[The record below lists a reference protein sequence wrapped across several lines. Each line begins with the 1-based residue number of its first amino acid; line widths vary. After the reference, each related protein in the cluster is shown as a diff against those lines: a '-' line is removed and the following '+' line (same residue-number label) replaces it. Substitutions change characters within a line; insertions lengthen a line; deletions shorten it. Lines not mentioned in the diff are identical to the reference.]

1 MSQRMLLVG
10 GAGFIGTHLARR
22 LAREGHEITVVDA
35 LLAQVH
41 GTHAKFSSELR
52 AIANCVKADVRR
64 PAALRRM
71 LHEHDVIYWLAAETG
86 TGQSMYRVRR
96 YTDTNLGALA
106 TLFDVLVK
114 NRGTIERIVLS
125 SSRAIY
131 GEGAYVCSSD
141 GGVVPRAR
149 TGPLPVH
156 GWNPVCPL
164 CDGPIIPLATPE
176 ESPHAAGSIYGWTKA
191 GQEQILGL
199 LATATGLDC
208 RVLRFQNV
216 YGPGQSLRNPY
227 TGVLMTFCNRA
238 LAGDPLILFEDGE
251 ITRDFVHVDDAVA
264 ALAVAG
270 VRGPRA
276 HRTDQHR
283 ERCPNDD
290 SSGRRIDPERG
301 GLVIEGCGRGPV
313 PHGRCALRGRR
324 HPPRRRGIRFPTHC
338 RVRRRNSAARVLGPR
353 AGAGARPLGGDGA
366 GDGGSRAPQDRPMI
380 AVVIVN
386 WNGRRL
392 LDSCLQAVFAQ
403 TPAAELVIVV
413 DNGST
418 DGSMEHLASR
428 LAGGPGSRSRP
439 KRGRRRRKQRG
450 DRAALDAG
458 ARYILLLNNDAT
470 LGSGVIG
477 ELCDAL
483 TEAGDRA
490 WAAAPKIL
498 YRSQPDRIWSAG
510 GSFEWWRGVS
520 RDRGTD
526 ERDRGQYDD
535 PADIDYSNTCCL
547 LIKAEAFARVGLMD
561 EAYFMYYDDSDFSAR
576 LRRAGGRIRYVPTA
590 RVLHDV
596 QASSGGAADRPS
608 LFALYYTTRNR
619 ARFIRRNAPT
629 LLHRIIAH
637 CFTIGT
643 RMTRIGQALAR
654 GRWQEARLV
663 GGALRDGYLR
673 RETGPSPRRAIS

>member
-1 MSQRMLLVG
+1 
-10 GAGFIGTHLARR
+10 
-22 LAREGHEITVVDA
+22 
-35 LLAQVH
+35 
-41 GTHAKFSSELR
+41 
-52 AIANCVKADVRR
+52 
-64 PAALRRM
+64 
-71 LHEHDVIYWLAAETG
+71 
-86 TGQSMYRVRR
+86 
-96 YTDTNLGALA
+96 
-106 TLFDVLVK
+106 
-114 NRGTIERIVLS
+114 
-125 SSRAIY
+125 
-131 GEGAYVCSSD
+131 
-141 GGVVPRAR
+141 
-149 TGPLPVH
+149 
-156 GWNPVCPL
+156 
-164 CDGPIIPLATPE
+164 
-176 ESPHAAGSIYGWTKA
+176 
-191 GQEQILGL
+191 
-199 LATATGLDC
+199 
-208 RVLRFQNV
+208 
-216 YGPGQSLRNPY
+216 
-227 TGVLMTFCNRA
+227 
-238 LAGDPLILFEDGE
+238 
-251 ITRDFVHVDDAVA
+251 
-264 ALAVAG
+264 
-270 VRGPRA
+270 
-276 HRTDQHR
+276 
-283 ERCPNDD
+283 
-290 SSGRRIDPERG
+290 
-301 GLVIEGCGRGPV
+301 
-313 PHGRCALRGRR
+313 
-324 HPPRRRGIRFPTHC
+324 
-338 RVRRRNSAARVLGPR
+338 
-353 AGAGARPLGGDGA
+353 
-366 GDGGSRAPQDRPMI
+366 MI

-386 WNGRRL
+386 WNGRQL

-403 TPAAELVIVV
+403 TRAAQLVIVV

-418 DGSMEHLASR
+418 DGSMEHL
-428 LAGGPGSRSRP
+428 RSRWQAV
-439 KRGRRRRKQRG
+439 RAVDLGRNAG
-450 DRAALDAG
+450 VAAGNNAGIRAALDAG
-458 ARYILLLNNDAT
+458 ARHILLLNNDAI
-470 LGSGVIG
+470 LDSGVIG

-483 TEAGDRA
+483 TDAGDLA

-576 LRRAGGRIRYVPTA
+576 VRRAGGRIRYVPTA

-643 RMTRIGQALAR
+643 RVTRIGQALAR